1 MYTKN
6 KFVHSM
12 TALALVVSVSITAG
26 CSGTTKKNYIS
37 GGNSAF
43 PGTGSSNSG
52 VPAMPGSDIIGDNS
66 NIGGNT
72 NIGGNESVG
81 GNGNSVGGNGAIDM
95 VGDNVAGTIKPGQA
109 SGVINSVQDTVAQ
122 VTDGTAIGPVNDLVN
137 NLVDPASG
145 VLSPVT
151 GLVDNLTGQS
161 GLLAPVGELANGL
174 LGAEGALSP
183 VTGLVNGVLV
193 GGEVGSEI
201 GRAHV

>member
-43 PGTGSSNSG
+43 PGTGSNSG

-183 VTGLVNGVLV
+183 VTGLVNG
-193 GGEVGSEI
+193 EI